1 MEHLYLSSDLFS
13 HEGKLLEVHLIE
25 VAKLAKSL
33 LKEKPPALKDKI
45 REVSLLC
52 ALFHDIGKAT
62 NFFQDYLKKQRE
74 ISPEKRQHSLLS
86 AFFGF
91 FVAAHIFYND
101 FFKSFLVF
109 FLISRHHSNLSDPKH
124 LFTYEQKDF
133 DLLLEQIDSI
143 EPNKFKILLTNLAQ
157 DFEIDFPSFQK
168 VFSSNVLENFK
179 KFVLNFQKNK
189 YPLQEVIFKY
199 INNLNSLENYIIVNT
214 IFSILLDADKSDVVL
229 DNKEILESRFE
240 LSKDLVTSYINSE
253 NFLSTQTQTFLNYL
267 RKDAYSE
274 VLNKKINPEQRVY
287 TLTLPTGLG
296 KTLISFSF
304 ALKLR
309 NLLGNS
315 HRIIYSLPF
324 LSIIDQNFDVFTKVL
339 SYNGIPITSNVILK
353 HHHLSDLKYV
363 SSSAEVDFD
372 YDESKILIEGWNS
385 EIIVTTFVQFFQT
398 IVSNSNRNLRKFHR
412 LANSIIILDEIQS
425 IPIKYWQ
432 LVRNLMLEMVEKL
445 NSYLIFVTATQPL
458 IFDESEALELADSG
472 KYSKQL
478 DRIELYPH
486 LGNQITIPELVDKFE
501 FGKNSILF
509 ILNTIKSAK
518 DTFDI
523 VKERWKNSIFLSTH
537 VVPKE
542 RLERISE
549 IKKKLKSKE
558 PLVVVSTQLVE
569 AGVDIDFDIV
579 VRDLAPFDSI
589 IQSAGRCNRNGLSK
603 GKVFVFNLVDENGK
617 SYANYIYDS
626 VLLNITQSIL
636 KNRKCIAE
644 PEILNISKIYFE
656 ETSRRKVQNESMALI
671 DCIKFLIYSSVDED
685 SYSIEDFKLIDEE
698 YFEQSVFVEIDDEAK
713 ELWQKFIKLYSE
725 KSLDRFERMKG
736 FAEFKTKFYEYV
748 ISIPKN
754 VKNKPVNFFGNLAYI
769 PNNQLNLFYDKSTGF
784 ILIPNIS
791 TMSV

>member
-1 MEHLYLSSDLFS
+1 MEQLFLSSDLFS
-13 HEGKLLEVHLIE
+13 HEGKLLEEHLIE
-25 VAKLAKSL
+25 VAKLAKSIL
-33 LKEKPPALKDKI
+33 NEKPLSLKDKI
-45 REVSLLC
+45 KEVSLLC

-62 NFFQDYLKKQRE
+62 TFFQDYLKKQKE
-74 ISPEKRQHSLLS
+74 VSPEKRQHSLLS

-91 FVAAHIFYND
+91 FVSVHLFNSD

-109 FLISRHHSNLSDPKH
+109 FLISKHHSNLSDPKH
-124 LFTYEQKDF
+124 VFTFEQKDF

-143 EPNKFKILLTNLAQ
+143 QPKKFNILLQNLVKN
-157 DFEIDFPSFQK
+157 FETDFPTLGNI
-168 VFSSNVLENFK
+168 FSSVVLDNFK

-189 YPLQEVIFKY
+189 YLLQEVIFKY

-267 RKDAYSE
+267 RQDAYSE

-296 KTLISFSF
+296 KTLISLSF

-363 SSSAEVDFD
+363 SSYAEMDFD

-412 LANSIIILDEIQS
+412 LANSIIILDEVQS
-425 IPIKYWQ
+425 IPIKYWH
-432 LVRNLMLEMVEKL
+432 LVRNLMLEIVEKL

-458 IFDESEALELADSG
+458 IFEKSEALELVDSE
-472 KYSKQL
+472 KYSSQL
-478 DRIELYPH
+478 DRIELFPQIE
-486 LGNQITIPELVDKFE
+486 NQITIAELVDNFE
-501 FGKNSILF
+501 FGNDSILF

-523 VKERWKNSIFLSTH
+523 VKERWENSIFLSTH

-542 RLERISE
+542 RLERINE
-549 IKKKLKSKE
+549 IKRKLISKE

-569 AGVDIDFDIV
+569 AGVDIDFNIV

-603 GKVFVFNLVDENGK
+603 GKVFVFNLVDQNGK

-636 KNRKCIAE
+636 KNRKCITE

-656 ETSRRKVQNESMALI
+656 ETSRMKVQNESMALI
-671 DCIKFLIYSSVDED
+671 DCIKFLIYSSLDKD
-685 SYSIEDFKLIDEE
+685 SYSIEDFKLIDED

-725 KSLDRFERMKG
+725 KSLDRFQRMKE

-784 ILIPNIS
+784 IIIPNIS